1 MTSFVK
7 EMTSFVR
14 SPNASAMP
22 GPVLGPGPPGA
33 DILAPLGGGEKSG
46 RGFAQLVPRLCV
58 SLSWVLGFPPP
69 LEFVPGDRLLEEAA
83 GVRGMPG
90 VGR

>member
-1 MTSFVK
+1 M
-7 EMTSFVR
+7 
-14 SPNASAMP
+14 NASAMP

-69 LEFVPGDRLLEEAA
+69 LEFVLGDRLLEEAA
-83 GVRGMPG
+83 GVPRNEEVLRGRKVSEHEGMLG
-90 VGR
+90 F